1 MGATINCGIGWRT
14 AISMWRWRISP
25 ACRPAWSWW
34 ISIRNVWCWSSRT
47 RCDWIS
53 PAAGRR
59 RMRPPS
65 APVTCHPWSAA
76 RSCWAIRRTS
86 TDASATCCS
95 AEPDSLPWL
104 RAGNLI
110 RDQLRHIRLRLPV
123 ERGGVPPRRLRWA
136 SPAGAGGGGGVCAP
150 PPPPRAGASAP
161 LTGMIPAGTVGSR
174 LIVVE
179 HGLDVVAVGIMDERG
194 IVARPVVRA
203 RTGLAVVG
211 AAGRET
217 RLMERLDGIGGLGAE
232 RDV

>member
-110 RDQLRHIRLRLPV
+110 RDQLRHIHLRLPV
-123 ERGGVPPRRLRWA
+123 E
-136 SPAGAGGGGGVCAP
+136 GGGGGVGGRG
-150 PPPPRAGASAP
+150 PRGGHP
-161 LTGMIPAGTVGSR
+161 R
-174 LIVVE
+174 
-179 HGLDVVAVGIMDERG
+179 
-194 IVARPVVRA
+194 RA
-203 RTGLAVVG
+203 RYSRATPAEGGQMVG
-211 AAGRET
+211 RWAAPHIPLSSTNFPLCPPVWVCFFLTPPAPSRSISTIDRHDSGRNRRIT
-217 RLMERLDGIGGLGAE
+217 PDSR
-232 RDV
+232 

>member
-53 PAAGRR
+53 PAAGHR

-76 RSCWAIRRTS
+76 RSCWAIRKTS

-110 RDQLRHIRLRLPV
+110 RDSFGISACDY
-123 ERGGVPPRRLRWA
+123 RW
-136 SPAGAGGGGGVCAP
+136 S
-150 PPPPRAGASAP
+150 AGASAP

>member
-65 APVTCHPWSAA
+65 APVTCHPWSTAA
-76 RSCWAIRRTS
+76 RSYWAIRKTS

-110 RDQLRHIRLRLPV
+110 RDSFGISACDY
-123 ERGGVPPRRLRWA
+123 RWSA
-136 SPAGAGGGGGVCAP
+136 VDDFIACAP
-150 PPPPRAGASAP
+150 PEHQQP

>member
-25 ACRPAWSWW
+25 ACRPTRRGG
-34 ISIRNVWCWSSRT
+34 ISTRT
-47 RCDWIS
+47 VGGR
-53 PAAGRR
+53 PPPPRGHGTPRAAARR

-65 APVTCHPWSAA
+65 APVTCHPWSTAA
-76 RSCWAIRRTS
+76 RSYWAIRKTS

-110 RDQLRHIRLRLPV
+110 RDSFGISACDY
-123 ERGGVPPRRLRWA
+123 RWSA
-136 SPAGAGGGGGVCAP
+136 VDDFIACAP
-150 PPPPRAGASAP
+150 PEHQQP

-179 HGLDVVAVGIMDERG
+179 HGLDVVAIGIMDERG

-217 RLMERLDGIGGLGAE
+217 RLMERLDGVGGLGAE

>member
-1 MGATINCGIGWRT
+1 MDATINCGIGWRT

-34 ISIRNVWCWSSRT
+34 ISIRNVWCWSLRT

-53 PAAGRR
+53 PAAG
-59 RMRPPS
+59 PPS

-76 RSCWAIRRTS
+76 RSYWAIRRTS

-123 ERGGVPPRRLRWA
+123 EHQQ
-136 SPAGAGGGGGVCAP
+136 
-150 PPPPRAGASAP
+150 P

-179 HGLDVVAVGIMDERG
+179 HGLDVVAIGIMDERG

-217 RLMERLDGIGGLGAE
+217 RLMERLDGVGGLGAE